1 MKAPHFWSAGLDP
14 RSREAAPLTRLL
26 LTPLAALYTFG
37 IRRKLA
43 AAEPEKIPARI
54 VCVGNL
60 TVGGVGK
67 TPIVEAIRR
76 KASEAGLRAASLS
89 RGYGGTMEGPLKVDP
104 TLHSSAEVGDEPLM
118 LAATGESWIGKD
130 RADAARAM
138 AADGVDLI
146 VMDDGHQ
153 NPSVAKDLSLIVIDA
168 AAPFGNGHVLPKGP
182 LREPVADGLARA
194 DGVIL
199 MGEGKELTAV
209 QKSRLPVVR
218 AGLAP
223 AGDVPDGPLVAFAGI
238 GRPVKFFDSLTE
250 AGADLQDSVPYG
262 DHHAYTA
269 SDLKFLHDLAARRG
283 ARLITTS
290 KDHVRLPAEERARI
304 LVFPVEARFE
314 DEAALAALLAPVLAL
329 GLTPDEA

>member
-1 MKAPHFWSAGLDP
+1 
-14 RSREAAPLTRLL
+14 
-26 LTPLAALYTFG
+26 
-37 IRRKLA
+37 
-43 AAEPEKIPARI
+43 
-54 VCVGNL
+54 
-60 TVGGVGK
+60 
-67 TPIVEAIRR
+67 
-76 KASEAGLRAASLS
+76 
-89 RGYGGTMEGPLKVDP
+89 
-104 TLHSSAEVGDEPLM
+104 M
-118 LAATGESWIGKD
+118 LAATGESWIGKN

-269 SDLKFLHDLAARRG
+269 SDLKFLHDLATRRG

-314 DEAALAALLAPVLAL
+314 DEAALTALLAPVLAL

>member
-14 RSREAAPLTRLL
+14 KSRDAAPITRLL
-26 LTPLAALYTFG
+26 LTPLSALYTIG

-43 AAEPEKIPARI
+43 RAEPEAIPARI

-76 KASEAGLRAASLS
+76 RATEAGLRAASLS
-89 RGYGGTMEGPLKVDP
+89 RGYGGKLQGPLKVDP
-104 TLHSSAEVGDEPLM
+104 ASHTSADVGDEPLM
-118 LAATGESWIGKD
+118 LAATGEAWIGKD
-130 RADAARAM
+130 RADTARAM
-138 AADGVDLI
+138 AADGVQLI

-194 DGVIL
+194 NGVIL
-199 MGEGKELTAV
+199 MGEGKELSAV

-223 AGDVPDGPLVAFAGI
+223 AGDVPEGPLVAFAGI

-250 AGADLQDSVPYG
+250 AGADLQDSIPYG
-262 DHHAYTA
+262 DHHAYTKN
-269 SDLKFLHDLAARRG
+269 DLKFLQDLAESRG

-290 KDHVRLPAEERARI
+290 KDHVRLPAEARGRI
-304 LVFPVEARFE
+304 LVFPVTARFE
-314 DEAALAALLAPVLAL
+314 DEAALDALLAPIL
-329 GLTPDEA
+329 GPEEV

>member
-14 RSREAAPLTRLL
+14 KSREAAPATRLL
-26 LTPLAALYTFG
+26 LTPLAALYTAG

-43 AAEPEKIPARI
+43 KAEPETVPVRV

-67 TPIVEAIRR
+67 TPVVDAIRR
-76 KASEAGLRAASLS
+76 IAAEAGLRSASLS
-89 RGYGGTMEGPLKVDP
+89 RGYGGKLEGPLKVNPASHTAAD
-104 TLHSSAEVGDEPLM
+104 VGDEPLM
-118 LAATGESWIGKD
+118 LAATGEAWIGRD
-130 RADAARAM
+130 RAEAAHAM
-138 AADGVDLI
+138 AADGVQLV

-153 NPSVAKDLSLIVIDA
+153 NPSIAKDLSLIVIDA
-168 AAPFGNGHVLPKGP
+168 AAPFGNGFVLPKGP

-194 DGVIL
+194 QGVIL

-209 QKSRLPVVR
+209 QKSRLPVAR
-218 AGLAP
+218 AALAP
-223 AGDVPDGPLVAFAGI
+223 SGAVPEGPLVAFAGI
-238 GRPVKFFDSLTE
+238 GRPVKFFDSVKD
-250 AGADLQDSVPYG
+250 AGGDLREGVPFG

-269 SDLKFLHDLAARRG
+269 GDLKFLHDLADSHG

-290 KDHVRLPAEERARI
+290 KDHVRLPAAERERI

-314 DEAALAALLAPVLAL
+314 EEAALRALLAPVLEPLKA
-329 GLTPDEA
+329 

>member
-1 MKAPHFWSAGLDP
+1 MKAPYFWSAGLDP
-14 RSREAAPLTRLL
+14 RSREAAPLTRVL

-43 AAEPEKIPARI
+43 HATPEAIPARI

-67 TPIVEAIRR
+67 TPVVEAIRHR
-76 KASEAGLRAASLS
+76 AANAGLRAASLS
-89 RGYGGTMEGPLKVDP
+89 RGYGGKLDGPLKVD
-104 TLHSSAEVGDEPLM
+104 SARHTSGDVGDEPLM
-118 LAATGESWIGKD
+118 LAATGEAWIGKD
-130 RADAARAM
+130 RAVAARAM
-138 AADGVDLI
+138 AADGVQLI

-182 LREPVADGLARA
+182 LREPVADGLSRA

-199 MGEGKELTAV
+199 MGEGKELSAV

-218 AGLAP
+218 AGLEP
-223 AGDVPDGPLVAFAGI
+223 SGEVPEGPLVAFAGI

-262 DHHAYTA
+262 DHHAYSR
-269 SDLKFLHDLAARRG
+269 SDLKFLHDLAASRD

-314 DEAALAALLAPVLAL
+314 NEEALTALLAPIF
-329 GLTPDEA
+329 GSKEA